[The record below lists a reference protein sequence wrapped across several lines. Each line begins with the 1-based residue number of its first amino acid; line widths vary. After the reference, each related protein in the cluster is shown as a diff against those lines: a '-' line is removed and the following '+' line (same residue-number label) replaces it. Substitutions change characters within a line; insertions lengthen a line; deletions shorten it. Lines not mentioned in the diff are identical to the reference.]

1 MSSDNIQLRQ
11 PPSEILCE
19 KIHKCVA
26 DFKSCIT
33 GIKKLEDAVK
43 EAFVQGR
50 QEGYL
55 DKEIGDMIRK
65 ELTAAGLSNRT
76 ITRYLP
82 PEVKRSGGYSTRKD
96 KLSFQNQNQKEVK
109 QLAPDSISEVIVGEE
124 SSTNIEYD
132 NDNVKAEAQPGIA
145 DKDVDPSSLYSV
157 PEGFKLDLLDHTN

>member
-11 PPSEILCE
+11 PPSEILRK

-65 ELTAAGLSNRT
+65 ELTASGLSNRT

-82 PEVKRSGGYSTRKD
+82 QR
-96 KLSFQNQNQKEVK
+96 
-109 QLAPDSISEVIVGEE
+109 
-124 SSTNIEYD
+124 
-132 NDNVKAEAQPGIA
+132 
-145 DKDVDPSSLYSV
+145 
-157 PEGFKLDLLDHTN
+157 